1 MMDHAKKTRF
11 FGLENAKENVTIME
25 HFREGFDSTAEE
37 IDQRYQIEFVIYGV
51 ANINRLFRNIEPR

>member
-37 IDQRYQIEFVIYGV
+37 IDQRY
-51 ANINRLFRNIEPR
+51 